1 MFEKMCSTEKPLYLN
16 FDEALKTSR
25 DPKVI
30 KKKIIIASTYCEDLA
45 KLFRVVNFQ
54 VYAIT
59 HYDSLRLKEY
69 CKKIFLVKDY
79 NLKIKK
85 IFLKIDPQKKKSIF
99 IRLRICRKS

>member
-1 MFEKMCSTEKPLYLN
+1 MKHLN
-16 FDEALKTSR
+16 LKR

-45 KLFRVVNFQ
+45 KLFNKVNFQ

-69 CKKIFLVKDY
+69 CKKKFLVKDY
-79 NLKIKK
+79 NLKTIKR
-85 IFLKIDPQKKKSIF
+85 IFLKIDPTKKHHF
-99 IRLRICRKS
+99 Y